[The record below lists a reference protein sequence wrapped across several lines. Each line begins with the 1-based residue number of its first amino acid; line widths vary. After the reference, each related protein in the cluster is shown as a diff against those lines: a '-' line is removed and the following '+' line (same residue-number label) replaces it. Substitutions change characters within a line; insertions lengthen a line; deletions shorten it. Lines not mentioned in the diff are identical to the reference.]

1 MALGTVYPEQDSV
14 ERSEPDNAI
23 MPPGS
28 PSLSAIAA
36 TAASL
41 TTDSYSILA
50 SADLTS
56 ALSLAEHVARLTTSP
71 HLYVHRSSV
80 EKVAVCVR
88 QLLPTLHLLKTS
100 APSLSF
106 DPRSAFVLRRLA
118 SELKDVI
125 ALLKACKL
133 TIPGMFFSLG
143 HHHKNLARRADA
155 CVTEIRHCH
164 TVCSMLLGQA
174 STTTTTTTKIA
185 ADSLP
190 LSTSLVSHAAPPPQ
204 NHFPLRTVSCSH
216 TSGSSKEP
224 SSALLESYS
233 GSGTT
238 GGSGSSGMF
247 PRAEQPARV
256 LQQVAEMF
264 PQSPMIGPSAGTF
277 SAKDSAS
284 AKPSGMM
291 TWQQMQVRGIPLR
304 SISASAASGF
314 GGPAAGGLYG
324 RGGSA
329 GRQRPGLLT
338 GTPTLALLGGER
350 GEHDSSAAD
359 AAASAAL
366 ALIGATGSGGGGG
379 AGSAGGWGG
388 GGDGDG
394 SRFASRTYTVSSG
407 STGRMQSYYGSIAVS
422 PRPLSPAT
430 AAAAA
435 AAAAFAAPRMFSPRR
450 PRASYPLPSAL
461 NRSSI
466 SAAAAASAN
475 VCRVVD
481 SLAEGSA
488 EDKRAALAALMDV
501 IVTDEGKLQ
510 AAAAGAVPVLSVLLS
525 LPEDDFLLDNDSM
538 LHGCVD
544 DDWSLGGGVLP
555 GGGSGEGS
563 VGSRGTGKGRGGSGG
578 GLPGGIGCGR
588 GAVAALLPLPPLPEP
603 PPRESL
609 NLLVARALVQL
620 SALPANCQVIAKA
633 GCVPS
638 LIAMLRGG
646 NPEAQAVAVNL
657 LLNLATGCDSDGDS
671 VSPAIVAGD
680 AIPSLVAIVQSASEA
695 KVRRQ
700 AMEALAHVVA
710 KAKENQDAAAR
721 AGAIPILT
729 ETLREGSLLVQ
740 EKAAFALGSIA
751 ENNDENKV
759 MIAGTGAVPP
769 LLDLLLCGP
778 ADISLQERVS
788 RRAAWALFVLS
799 SHRLSASYI
808 VASGG
813 LDVVKRANV
822 EGPSDTREW
831 TAKIIPVL
839 EPVADMH
846 QQEQQQ
852 AAWQQKWTNQRRGR
866 RDDTDLRTSYDD
878 VASPQEV
885 QRWNEQIPSRF
896 HEQESS
902 CPEGSALGEKD
913 TEHGQR
919 RKQWQEDVQAEA
931 KEDQR
936 ARDTFREE
944 KGAGC
949 QGEAGKV
956 FRRSYEELEKI
967 GGRVQPLG
975 SEVKSSEAQVK
986 QQQLTAREELE
997 ENEVQQQHKQEQQL
1011 QEGKQ
1016 QKEQKQHKK
1025 QQQSPQQTKRP
1036 VWQFSVHP
1044 SSPNSGG
1051 SLRQLCKQRQ
1061 QSPQQQQQQQ
1071 QQSKSTSNARPCR
1084 AHKQES

>member
-1 MALGTVYPEQDSV
+1 MAVGTVYPEQD
-14 ERSEPDNAI
+14 RLDRNEPANAI
-23 MPPGS
+23 VPPGS

-56 ALSLAEHVARLTTSP
+56 ALSLAEHVARLTVTP

-88 QLLPTLHLLKTS
+88 QLLPTLHLLKSS

-143 HHHKNLARRADA
+143 HHHKGLARKADA

-174 STTTTTTTKIA
+174 SNTTNPKIA
-185 ADSLP
+185 ADHGP
-190 LSTSLVSHAAPPPQ
+190 LSTS
-204 NHFPLRTVSCSH
+204 
-216 TSGSSKEP
+216 KEP
-224 SSALLESYS
+224 STFLESYS
-233 GSGTT
+233 GSGIT
-238 GGSGSSGMF
+238 GGSGSSVMF
-247 PRAEQPARV
+247 PGGGAEQPARV

-264 PQSPMIGPSAGTF
+264 PQSPMIGPSAATF
-277 SAKDSAS
+277 SAKDSAR
-284 AKPSGMM
+284 PPGMM
-291 TWQQMQVRGIPLR
+291 TWQQMQVRGIPAR

-314 GGPAAGGLYG
+314 GGPPAGGLYG

-329 GRQRPGLLT
+329 GRQRPGILT
-338 GTPTLALLGGER
+338 GAPPLALLGGER
-350 GEHDSSAAD
+350 RERDSSAAD
-359 AAASAAL
+359 VAASAAL
-366 ALIGATGSGGGGG
+366 ALIGANNGGGGG
-379 AGSAGGWGG
+379 GG
-388 GGDGDG
+388 G
-394 SRFASRTYTVSSG
+394 SRFAGPGRTYTVSSA
-407 STGRMQSYYGSIAVS
+407 SSGRMQPYYGSIAVS

-450 PRASYPLPSAL
+450 PRASSPLPSAL

-475 VCRVVD
+475 VCR
-481 SLAEGSA
+481 L
-488 EDKRAALAALMDV
+488 
-501 IVTDEGKLQ
+501 GKLQ

-525 LPEDDFLLDNDSM
+525 LPEDDFLLDDETTSY
-538 LHGCVD
+538 CVD
-544 DDWSLGGGVLP
+544 DDDWLQGGGVL
-555 GGGSGEGS
+555 SA
-563 VGSRGTGKGRGGSGG
+563 GGSGG
-578 GLPGGIGCGR
+578 GSAGSRGTRKTGGSSGGERGKPGGISCGR

-603 PPRESL
+603 PQRESL

-620 SALPANCQVIAKA
+620 STLPANCQVIAKA

-657 LLNLATGCDSDGDS
+657 LLNLATGCDSDCDS
-671 VSPAIVAGD
+671 KSPVIVAGE

-729 ETLREGSLLVQ
+729 EALREGSLLVQ

-751 ENNDENKV
+751 EDNDENKV

-788 RRAAWALFVLS
+788 RRAAWALFALS

-813 LDVVKRANV
+813 LDVVKRAN
-822 EGPSDTREW
+822 EDGPLDTKEW
-831 TAKIIPVL
+831 TAKIIPLL
-839 EPVADMH
+839 EPVAEQH

-852 AAWQQKWTNQRRGR
+852 AAWQQKWTNQRRGGAE
-866 RDDTDLRTSYDD
+866 TVLRKSYDD
-878 VASPQEV
+878 VASFQEG
-885 QRWNEQIPSRF
+885 QRPSGQKPSRF
-896 HEQESS
+896 SERDNSW
-902 CPEGSALGEKD
+902 PDGSELGDNE
-913 TEHGQR
+913 TEDGQR
-919 RKQWQEDVQAEA
+919 RRQLQEDEQVEA
-931 KEDQR
+931 KVDKRVESSEKADC
-936 ARDTFREE
+936 EE
-944 KGAGC
+944 MSTG
-949 QGEAGKV
+949 GEEEAAYEV
-956 FRRSYEELEKI
+956 TRSHDFGEKI
-967 GGRVQPLG
+967 KNEKQALGKEQTQPQKHKQEG
-975 SEVKSSEAQVK
+975 QQEQKQPHHRK
-986 QQQLTAREELE
+986 QQQL
-997 ENEVQQQHKQEQQL
+997 Q
-1011 QEGKQ
+1011 
-1016 QKEQKQHKK
+1016 
-1025 QQQSPQQTKRP
+1025 KRP
-1036 VWQFSVHP
+1036 MWQFSVHP
-1044 SSPNSGG
+1044 SSSPGG
-1051 SLRQLCKQRQ
+1051 NFRQLCKQKP
-1061 QSPQQQQQQQ
+1061 QSPQPQQQQQQQ
-1071 QQSKSTSNARPCR
+1071 NKGASNV
-1084 AHKQES
+1084 

>member
-1 MALGTVYPEQDSV
+1 MAVGTVYPEQD
-14 ERSEPDNAI
+14 RLDRNEPANAI
-23 MPPGS
+23 VPPGS

-56 ALSLAEHVARLTTSP
+56 ALSLAEHVARLTVTP

-88 QLLPTLHLLKTS
+88 QLLPTLHLLKSS

-143 HHHKNLARRADA
+143 HHHKGLARKADA

-174 STTTTTTTKIA
+174 SNTTNPKIA
-185 ADSLP
+185 ADHGP
-190 LSTSLVSHAAPPPQ
+190 LSTS
-204 NHFPLRTVSCSH
+204 
-216 TSGSSKEP
+216 
-224 SSALLESYS
+224 
-233 GSGTT
+233 GSGIT
-238 GGSGSSGMF
+238 GGSGSSVMF
-247 PRAEQPARV
+247 PGGGAEQPARV

-264 PQSPMIGPSAGTF
+264 PQSPMIGPSAATF
-277 SAKDSAS
+277 SAKDSAR
-284 AKPSGMM
+284 PPGMM
-291 TWQQMQVRGIPLR
+291 TWQQMQVRGIPAR

-314 GGPAAGGLYG
+314 GGPPAGGLYG

-329 GRQRPGLLT
+329 GRQRPGILT
-338 GTPTLALLGGER
+338 GAPPLALLGGER
-350 GEHDSSAAD
+350 RERDSSAAD
-359 AAASAAL
+359 VAASAAL
-366 ALIGATGSGGGGG
+366 ALIGANNGGGGG
-379 AGSAGGWGG
+379 GG
-388 GGDGDG
+388 G
-394 SRFASRTYTVSSG
+394 SRFAGPGRTYTVSSA
-407 STGRMQSYYGSIAVS
+407 SSGRMQPYYGSIAVS

-450 PRASYPLPSAL
+450 PRASSPLPSAL

-475 VCRVVD
+475 VCRLVD
-481 SLAEGSA
+481 ALAEGSA
-488 EDKRAALAALMDV
+488 EEKRAALASLMDV

-525 LPEDDFLLDNDSM
+525 LPEDDFLLDDETTSY
-538 LHGCVD
+538 CVD
-544 DDWSLGGGVLP
+544 DDDWLQGGGVL
-555 GGGSGEGS
+555 SA
-563 VGSRGTGKGRGGSGG
+563 GGSGG
-578 GLPGGIGCGR
+578 GSAGSRGTRKTGGSSGGERGKPGGISCGR

-603 PPRESL
+603 PQRESL

-620 SALPANCQVIAKA
+620 STLPANCQVIAKA

-657 LLNLATGCDSDGDS
+657 LLNLATGCDSDCDS
-671 VSPAIVAGD
+671 KSPVIVAGE

-729 ETLREGSLLVQ
+729 EALREGSLLVQ

-751 ENNDENKV
+751 EDNDENKV

-788 RRAAWALFVLS
+788 RRAAWALFALS

-808 VASGG
+808 VAS
-813 LDVVKRANV
+813 
-822 EGPSDTREW
+822 
-831 TAKIIPVL
+831 
-839 EPVADMH
+839 VAEQH

-852 AAWQQKWTNQRRGR
+852 AAWQQKWTNQRRGGAE
-866 RDDTDLRTSYDD
+866 TVLRKSYDD
-878 VASPQEV
+878 VASFQEELGD
-885 QRWNEQIPSRF
+885 NE
-896 HEQESS
+896 
-902 CPEGSALGEKD
+902 
-913 TEHGQR
+913 TEDGQR
-919 RKQWQEDVQAEA
+919 RRQLQEDEQVEA
-931 KEDQR
+931 KVDKRVESSEKADC
-936 ARDTFREE
+936 EE
-944 KGAGC
+944 MSTG
-949 QGEAGKV
+949 GEEEAAYEV
-956 FRRSYEELEKI
+956 TRSHDFGEKI
-967 GGRVQPLG
+967 KNEKQALGKEQTQPQKHKQEG
-975 SEVKSSEAQVK
+975 QQEQKQPHHRK
-986 QQQLTAREELE
+986 QQQL
-997 ENEVQQQHKQEQQL
+997 Q
-1011 QEGKQ
+1011 
-1016 QKEQKQHKK
+1016 
-1025 QQQSPQQTKRP
+1025 KRP
-1036 VWQFSVHP
+1036 MWQFSVHP
-1044 SSPNSGG
+1044 SSSPGG
-1051 SLRQLCKQRQ
+1051 NFRQLCKQKP
-1061 QSPQQQQQQQ
+1061 QSPQPQQQQQQQ
-1071 QQSKSTSNARPCR
+1071 NKGASNV
-1084 AHKQES
+1084 